1 MKEFVCIC
9 CPRGCLL
16 KVDDNENVTGNFCIK
31 GKEYALNEIKDPKR
45 NITSFIPV
53 INKEETMVSVKT
65 NNPIPK
71 DKIFAVMEEINKQSV
86 KAPCHIGDI
95 VIKDVLHLGVDIIIT
110 KNIE

>member
-16 KVDDNENVTGNFCIK
+16 KVDDKENVTGNFCIK